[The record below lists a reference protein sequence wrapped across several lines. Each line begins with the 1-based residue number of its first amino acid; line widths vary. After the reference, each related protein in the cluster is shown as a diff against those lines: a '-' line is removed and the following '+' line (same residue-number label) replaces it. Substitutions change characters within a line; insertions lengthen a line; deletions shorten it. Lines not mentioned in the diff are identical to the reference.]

1 MDKDYVFRYKLDLD
15 TEQKAKPL
23 YHDKLVEMM
32 RVQLEQ
38 LLNLV
43 ILTEG
48 DRELKPDGFKML
60 SNLNN
65 IYKIFPDS

>member
-1 MDKDYVFRYKLDLD
+1 MEKDYVFRYKLDLNN
-15 TEQKAKPL
+15 EQKTQPM
-23 YHDKLVEMM
+23 YHDKLVEMI

-38 LLNLV
+38 LLNIV

-65 IYKIFPDS
+65 IFEIFPGS

>member
-1 MDKDYVFRYKLDLD
+1 MEQDYVFRYKLDLD
-15 TEQKAKPL
+15 KDQTKTPV
-23 YHDKLVEMM
+23 YHDKLVEMI

-48 DRELKPDGFKML
+48 DRELKPDGFKL
-60 SNLNN
+60 ISNLDNL
-65 IYKIFPDS
+65 YKIFP

>member
-1 MDKDYVFRYKLDLD
+1 MEKDYVFRYKLNLND
-15 TEQKAKPL
+15 EQKTQPM
-23 YHDKLVEMM
+23 YHDKLVEMI

-38 LLNLV
+38 LLNIV

-65 IYKIFPDS
+65 ILKIFPGS